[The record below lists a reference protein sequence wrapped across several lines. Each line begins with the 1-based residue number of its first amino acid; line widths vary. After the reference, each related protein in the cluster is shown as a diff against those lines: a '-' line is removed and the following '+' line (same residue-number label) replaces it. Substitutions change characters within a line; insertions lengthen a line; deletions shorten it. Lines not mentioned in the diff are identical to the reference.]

1 MTRLLCAWLLLLVL
15 TCAGCAL
22 TLEDLRSGE
31 YTGQV
36 SETWEQPSADE
47 GGQPTWWLRYA
58 GYEGG
63 DKEVEITREA
73 YEVLRP
79 GDRLPLE

>member
-1 MTRLLCAWLLLLVL
+1 MNRLLRCLALSLFLAC
-15 TCAGCAL
+15 TGCAL

-36 SETWEQPSADE
+36 SETWEQKSADE
-47 GGQPTWWLRYA
+47 GAPPTWWLRYS

-63 DKEVEITREA
+63 EKEVEITREA
-73 YEVLRP
+73 FDVLQP